1 MLLRDNLNLKIEN
14 KGGTR
19 IQLNILPIG
28 QVDPETLKMLS
39 EKLSYL
45 PFQISILNRALIP
58 EKAFNAKRNQYD
70 SSYFL
75 ELIRKYQGDK
85 VLGVVDLD
93 LYSQPLNFVFGQAE
107 ISGKAAVI
115 SLFRLNDENSL
126 YESRIV
132 KEAVHEIGH
141 TFGLRH
147 CPNTSCVM
155 HFSNCLE
162 ETDTKEEKYCE
173 DCEARLKWMGLI

>member
-1 MLLRDNLNLKIEN
+1 
-14 KGGTR
+14 
-19 IQLNILPIG
+19 
-28 QVDPETLKMLS
+28 MLS
-39 EKLSYL
+39 DRLSYL
-45 PFQISILNRALIP
+45 PFEISILTKALIP
-58 EKAFNAKRNQYD
+58 EKSFNAKRDQYE

-75 ELIRKYQGDK
+75 ELIRKHPGDK

-93 LYSQPLNFVFGQAE
+93 LYSEPLNFVFGQAE

-115 SLFRLNDENSL
+115 SLFRLKGEKSL
-126 YESRIV
+126 FETRAV

-141 TFGLRH
+141 LFGLRH

-173 DCEARLKWMGLI
+173 DCEARLRWMGLI